1 MKLIYAVHIL
11 AGTLGLLSGY
21 VALATTK
28 GGSTHRRVGMLFVY
42 SMLTMAVFGATITAA
57 RGIAPAVNYPAA
69 IITSMLIITSLVTVK
84 PELGSRLSA
93 LGLTLISFGV
103 GLPMLWWGAEAAANG
118 TKFGMPAFPFFMFGV
133 IGTLAGLGDL
143 RLLRTGPL
151 SGAPRLARH
160 LWRMCFALF
169 FAALSA
175 SVQFAKMVPRDFRMP
190 IMVIPMLTVLVALI
204 YWLWRVRVRRSLRGL
219 VVASPQPAMGAGT

>member
-1 MKLIYAVHIL
+1 MKAIYAVHIL

-69 IITSMLIITSLVTVK
+69 IITTMLIITSLVTVR

-93 LGLTLISFGV
+93 LGLTLLSFGV
-103 GLPMLWWGAEAAANG
+103 GIPMLIWGFEAAASG
-118 TKFGMPAFPFFMFGV
+118 TKFGMPAFPFFLFGA
-133 IGTLAGLGDL
+133 IGTLAGIGDL

-151 SGAPRLARH
+151 TGAPRLARH

-175 SVQFAKMVPRDFRMP
+175 SVQFAKMAPKLLKVP
-190 IMVIPMLTVLVALI
+190 IMTIPMLVVLGAVI
-204 YWLWRVRVRRSLRGL
+204 YWMWRVRVRRSLRGL
-219 VVASPQPAMGAGT
+219 VVGSPQVAGARA